1 MTYNVL
7 VIGSGGREHAI
18 VDALKRSESVGRVY
32 CAPGNAGINTQAT
45 PVEIPVTDIDNLA
58 RFATDACV
66 NLTVVGPEVPL
77 AAGIVDEFR
86 SRGLRIF
93 GPTKS
98 AAQIEA
104 SKAFAKDLMARH
116 GIPTAASRT
125 FEDFDQALEY
135 VLAGPERSVIK
146 YDGLAAGKG
155 VVVAQNHA
163 EAEAALRNMLLEDEF
178 GKGRVVV
185 EEFLDGP
192 EFSFMC
198 LVNGAKVYPLAI
210 ARDHKRAYDNDR
222 GPNTGGMGAY
232 SPVPFVT
239 DEIRETA
246 METIMKPVAKAMME
260 EGTPFSGV
268 LYGGLILNNGVPKVI
283 EFNARFGDPETEVV
297 LPRMKSDFYKVLEAV
312 LDGKDIDIEWD
323 PDTRLGIVLAA
334 EGYPGSYQKGIDI
347 NGLEETCGKV
357 YHMGTKSA
365 EGKLV
370 SNGGRVLMVTAS
382 GKDLSEA
389 RTRALKDTCH
399 VAELSPGLFHRN
411 DIGAA
416 ETTNNL

>member
-93 GPTKS
+93 GPTKA

-116 GIPTAASRT
+116 NIPTADSRT
-125 FEDFDQALEY
+125 FEDFDEALAY
-135 VLAGPERSVIK
+135 VMAGPERSVIK

-155 VVVAQNHA
+155 VVVAQSHE

-239 DEIRETA
+239 DEIRRTA
-246 METIMKPVAKAMME
+246 LDTIMRPVAQAMVD
-260 EGTPFSGV
+260 EGTPFTGV
-268 LYGGLILNNGVPKVI
+268 LYGGLILNNDVPKVI

-297 LPRMKSDFYKVLEAV
+297 LPRMKSDFYKVLDNV
-312 LDGKDIDIEWD
+312 LDGRDMEIEWD
-323 PDTRLGIVLAA
+323 PATRLGIVLAA
-334 EGYPGSYQKGIDI
+334 EGYPGSYQKGLPI
-347 NGLEETCGKV
+347 NGLDDIEGKV
-357 YHMGTKSA
+357 YQMGTKSVD
-365 EGKLV
+365 GQLL
-370 SNGGRVLMVTAS
+370 SNGGRVLMVTAE
-382 GKDLSEA
+382 GRDLPEA
-389 RTRALKDTCH
+389 RTRALKDTEH
-399 VAELSPGLFHRN
+399 VARLSPGLFHRS

-416 ETTNNL
+416 ESSI

>member
-246 METIMKPVAKAMME
+246 METIMKPVAKAMVE

-365 EGKLV
+365 DGKLV

>member
-1 MTYNVL
+1 MSYNVL

-18 VDALKRSESVGRVY
+18 VDALKRSGSVCRIY

-66 NLTVVGPEVPL
+66 NLTIVGPEVPL

-86 SRGLRIF
+86 RRGLRIF
-93 GPTKS
+93 GPTKA
-98 AAQIEA
+98 AAQIES
-104 SKAFAKDLMARH
+104 SKAFAKDLMTRH

-125 FEDFDQALEY
+125 FEDFDEALEY
-135 VLAGPERSVIK
+135 VMAGPEASVIK

-155 VVVAQNHA
+155 VVVAQSHE
-163 EAEAALRNMLLEDEF
+163 EAEAALRNMLLDDEF

-185 EEFLDGP
+185 EEFLEGP

-210 ARDHKRAYDNDR
+210 ARDHKRAFDNDR

-239 DEIRETA
+239 DEIRQTA
-246 METIMKPVAKAMME
+246 LDTIMKPVAQAMVD
-260 EGTPFSGV
+260 EGYPFTGV

-297 LPRMKSDFYKVLEAV
+297 LPRMKSDFCKVVDSV
-312 LDGKDIDIEWD
+312 LDGRDIEIEWD

-334 EGYPGSYQKGIDI
+334 EGYPGSYQKGIEI
-347 NGLEETCGKV
+347 NGLDGIQGKV
-357 YHMGTKSA
+357 FHMGTKSVD
-365 EGKLV
+365 GKLV
-370 SNGGRVLMVTAS
+370 SNGGRVMMITES
-382 GKDLSEA
+382 GHDLSEA
-389 RTRALKDTCH
+389 RNRALKDTAH
-399 VAELSPGLFHRN
+399 VAELSPGLFHRS

-416 ETTNNL
+416 ETAK

>member
-1 MTYNVL
+1 MSYNVL

-18 VDALKRSESVGRVY
+18 VDALKRSESVGRIY
-32 CAPGNAGINTQAT
+32 CAPGTAGIDTQAT

-66 NLTVVGPEVPL
+66 NLTIVGPEVPL

-93 GPTKS
+93 GPTKA
-98 AAQIEA
+98 AAQIES
-104 SKAFAKDLMARH
+104 SKAFAKDLMQRH

-125 FEDFDQALEY
+125 FDDFDEALAY
-135 VLAGPERSVIK
+135 VMAGPERSVIK

-155 VVVAQNHA
+155 VVVAQSHE
-163 EAEAALRNMLLEDEF
+163 EAEAALRNMLLDDEF

-198 LVNGAKVYPLAI
+198 LVNGSKVYPLAI
-210 ARDHKRAYDNDR
+210 ARDHKRAFDNDR

-239 DEIRETA
+239 EEIRQTA
-246 METIMKPVAKAMME
+246 LDTILKPVAQAMVD
-260 EGTPFSGV
+260 EGYPFTGV

-297 LPRMKSDFYKVLEAV
+297 LPRMKSDFYKVVDSV
-312 LDGKDIDIEWD
+312 LDGRDVEIEWD
-323 PDTRLGIVLAA
+323 PETRLGIVLGA
-334 EGYPGSYQKGIDI
+334 EGYPGSYQKGIEI
-347 NGLEETCGKV
+347 NGLDDIQGKV
-357 YHMGTKSA
+357 FHMGTKSVD
-365 EGKLV
+365 GKLV
-370 SNGGRVLMVTAS
+370 SNGGRVLMVTES
-382 GKDLSEA
+382 GKELSEA
-389 RTRALKDTCH
+389 RTRALKDTAH
-399 VAELSPGLFHRN
+399 VAQLSPGLFHRS

-416 ETTNNL
+416 ETAK

>member
-1 MTYNVL
+1 MTYNIL

-246 METIMKPVAKAMME
+246 METIMKPVAKAMVE
-260 EGTPFSGV
+260 EGTPFTGV

>member
-116 GIPTAASRT
+116 GIPTAASKT

-135 VLAGPERSVIK
+135 VLSGPERSVIK

-246 METIMKPVAKAMME
+246 LETIMKPVAKAMVE
-260 EGTPFSGV
+260 EGTPFTGV

-297 LPRMKSDFYKVLEAV
+297 LPRMKSDFYKVLDAV

-365 EGKLV
+365 DGKLV